1 MLAFMNDPCVNFFFF
16 SRPFLHRF
24 KFDLFDDFI
33 SIFAGVLLL
42 LHVLLKPLLK
52 LWQVLGSFFSV
63 AWKALAYI
71 WKALKYLRD
80 TILPLFKAI
89 YAGVLLLLHVLLKPI
104 LKLWQVLGSFFSV
117 AWKALAYIW
126 KALKFLRDTILP
138 FFKAIWAYLP
148 GIHFLL
154 KLLDVPSDVW
164 NWIKIFWIVA
174 KKYIILGFL
183 LVASAIVLLY
193 VFVW

>member
-1 MLAFMNDPCVNFFFF
+1 MQAFMNDPCVNFFFF

-24 KFDLFDDFI
+24 RFNLFDDFI

-42 LHVLLKPLLK
+42 LQVLMKPLLQ
-52 LWQVLGSFFSV
+52 LWQVLWSFFFV

-80 TILPLFKAI
+80 TILPLFKTIWAI
-89 YAGVLLLLHVLLKPI
+89 IWPL
-104 LKLWQVLGSFFSV
+104 FS
-117 AWKALAYIW
+117 
-126 KALKFLRDTILP
+126 LKF
-138 FFKAIWAYLP
+138 
-148 GIHFLL
+148 
-154 KLLDVPSDVW
+154 LDVPSDVW
-164 NWIKIFWIVA
+164 NWIKNSWIVA

-183 LVASAIVLLY
+183 LVASAVVLLY